1 MSYLKNQYKMN
12 KNIIIFVMFLSN
24 IILLNAQTLK
34 FSQIKLIDNNISTV
48 PQNKVWKIE
57 SVLSSDPLIPS
68 KGTTDNTY
76 YTIK

>member
-1 MSYLKNQYKMN
+1 MN